1 MRNHRQVEAACQL
14 GLVNA
19 GSNTLYFPSLTLIAS
34 KLDFKKTK
42 NNHHKR
48 GLLYPLNPTNP
59 LFGDDHYALL
69 PKGLVTGLV
78 SGDKGKVV
86 MELFEV

>member
-1 MRNHRQVEAACQL
+1 MRNHRQVEAARQL

-19 GSNTLYFPSLTLIAS
+19 GSNTLYFLSIIFTASTLYFS
-34 KLDFKKTK
+34 TK

-48 GLLYPLNPTNP
+48 GLLYPLNPINP

-69 PKGLVTGLV
+69 PEGLVVTGLV
-78 SGDKGKVV
+78 SGDKSKVV
-86 MELFEV
+86 MKLF